1 MAESTH
7 AARAGSAVP
16 MMLAGVTISPLDML
30 HGIQVGVLV
39 VDRERRLIFVNR
51 WFADK
56 TGLVTANILG
66 CHLEE
71 LFPTAERTVI
81 ERALTATLLNGQT
94 TCWQGTVALEGGHS
108 LMAEFTA
115 TPIHHDQEVTAAQIS
130 CVDISTRQ
138 KALAETDRCRQD
150 LERQKQEAEALYG
163 IGLTSALTLS
173 LNEVAHIIYL
183 QVDRLFD
190 FSTFALVLYDAES
203 EKLTTELHI
212 REGHYVPGEQWSLSQ
227 DSGPLGQVIRTGRP
241 LLIHDWERERPRWPT
256 QVGPLVEPGMRSLL
270 SVPMVVKGRVLGLLC
285 LQSPAPEAFDERDR
299 RSLYYIADQ
308 ATMVIEN
315 ARLYR
320 QTEQQLR
327 ELQEANREMQVLQ
340 DLSSV
345 LQASLDL
352 RNVLRLVVNG
362 ITTWLD
368 YHVAF
373 LALTDERRNALIVRA
388 QVSMANAK
396 EEKRTAITLPWKG
409 MYLSLEQNNGLIVRA
424 ARQARI
430 ATTDSFT
437 ELWGDAMPAEKVTRL
452 QRELQVNSVVTVPLL
467 AHGRLVGNLVA
478 GTCRHEIPG
487 REIALLSAFAN
498 QSAIAIEN
506 ARLYEA
512 QRRRVAQ
519 LEAIR
524 DLGQQIASCLD
535 HRQVLT
541 RSADLIRKRFS
552 YDLVR
557 IWLNDNG
564 PGELR
569 LEAQSPPTAAGAIT
583 VINAQAARQHI
594 VSWVALHGRPLMIK
608 DLEREERHDAEERRG
623 AELAVPISLGDH
635 VHGVLEAYR
644 AEPNAFDES
653 DLFILESLSNQ
664 IAIAVENARLYDSM
678 NRRLAEVT
686 TLYMLAN
693 QISSSL
699 DLGQVLDSVVN
710 ILRRVLNCRGCCIFL
725 LDRDRE
731 WLEIRAASGI
741 KPRWQREARL
751 RLGEGISGL
760 VAKEAKPLYIPDTQN
775 DPRFVVFDPVVRSLL
790 VVPLAFKGK
799 VIGTLNVDDDKPNAF
814 EEEETRLLSIAAA
827 QAAAAIEHAKLFQDL
842 KERAEKLAQA
852 HRELQESDRLKSEF
866 VQNMSHELRTPL
878 TFIKA
883 YVELLL
889 GGTMGPLSERQRE
902 SLQIVADRTNT
913 IIRLVNDILSLQ
925 QIERGDMRFSALS
938 MSEVVRSCLRGAEA
952 TAREAGLELKED
964 VAPDLHPVWGDRA
977 RLGQVLDNLIGN
989 AIKFS
994 PDGGTITVRLRNDD
1008 GFVRVDVIDQG
1019 IGIPNDQLTKIFERF
1034 YQVDGSS
1041 KRRFGGTGLGLAI
1054 VKEIVEAHGGTI
1066 TVESQVGRGSTFSFT
1081 VPVAPE

>member
-1 MAESTH
+1 MVKSAR
-7 AARAGSAVP
+7 AARAVPTSETSATLPV
-16 MMLAGVTISPLDML
+16 SPLDL
-30 HGIQVGVLV
+30 LQGVRAGVLV
-39 VDRERRLIFVNR
+39 VDGAQRLTFVNR
-51 WFADK
+51 WFANK
-56 TGLVTANILG
+56 VGLPAARLLG
-66 CHLEE
+66 RRLEE
-71 LFPTAERTVI
+71 LFPTAERATVHG
-81 ERALTATLLNGQT
+81 ALNSVLTAGQT
-94 TCWQGTVALEGGHS
+94 VCWQGTIVLEGRQRVMG
-108 LMAEFTA
+108 EFTA
-115 TPIHHDQEVTAAQIS
+115 APIRNDGEVAAAQIS
-130 CVDISTRQ
+130 CVDVSGRQ
-138 KALAETDRCRQD
+138 EAPAEVNRYRQD
-150 LERQKQEAEALYG
+150 LERQRKEVEALYG

-173 LNEVAHIIYL
+173 PDEVAHIIYL

-190 FSTFALVLYDAES
+190 FATFALVLYDAES
-203 EKLTTELHI
+203 DELTTELHI
-212 REGHYVPGEQWSLSQ
+212 DEGHPLLKARWSLAE
-227 DSGPLGQVIRTGRP
+227 DGGPVGWVVRTGKP
-241 LLIHDWERERPRWPT
+241 LLIRDWQQERQRWPA
-256 QVGPLVEPGMRSLL
+256 QHGKLVRSDMRSWLG
-270 SVPMVVKGRVLGLLC
+270 VPMVVKGRILGLLC
-285 LQSPAPEAFDERDR
+285 LQSPRPQAFDERDR

-315 ARLYR
+315 ARLYQ
-320 QTEQQLR
+320 QTEQQLH

-368 YHVAF
+368 YH
-373 LALTDERRNALIVRA
+373 LALLAITDEKRNALVIRA
-388 QVSMANAK
+388 QVVAPDVGAQSQPL
-396 EEKRTAITLPWKG
+396 AITLPWKG
-409 MYLSLEQNNGLIVRA
+409 VCLEIERCDCLIVRA
-424 ARQARI
+424 ARRASI
-430 ATTDSFT
+430 ATTHSLA
-437 ELWGDAMPAEKVTRL
+437 ELWGDAVPPEEAARI
-452 QRELQVNSVVTVPLL
+452 QRELEINSVVTVPLL

-478 GTCRHEIPG
+478 GTRRQKISG

-535 HRQVLT
+535 HRRVLS
-541 RSADLIRKRFS
+541 RSADLIRKRFA
-552 YDLVR
+552 YDRVR
-557 IWLNDNG
+557 IWLNDEVTD
-564 PGELR
+564 ELC
-569 LEAQSPPTAAGAIT
+569 LEAQSPSAAGT
-583 VINAQAARQHI
+583 VTRIDARASRQHV
-594 VSWVALHGRPLMIK
+594 VSWVSLHGRPLLIK
-608 DLEREERHDAEERRG
+608 DLESEERHDAEERSG
-623 AELAVPISLGDH
+623 AELAVPISLGDQ

-644 AEPNAFDES
+644 AERNAFDES

-664 IAIAVENARLYDSM
+664 IAIAIENARLYDSM

-699 DLGQVLDSVVN
+699 DLSQVLDSVVN

-725 LDRDRE
+725 LDDDRE

-760 VAKEAKPLYIPDTQN
+760 VAKEAKPLYIPDTQQ

-799 VIGTLNVDDDKPNAF
+799 VIGTLSVDDDKPNAF

-925 QIERGDMRFSALS
+925 QIERGDMRFSAIS
-938 MSEVVRSCLRGAEA
+938 IAEVVHSCLRGAEA
-952 TAREAGLELKED
+952 TAREAGLELQLD
-964 VAPDLHPVWGDRA
+964 ASPDLRPVWGDRA

-994 PDGGTITVRLRNDD
+994 PDGGTITVRLRNED

-1019 IGIPNDQLTKIFERF
+1019 IGIPGDQLTKIFERF

-1066 TVESQVGRGSTFSFT
+1066 TVESEVGKGSTFSFT
-1081 VPVAPE
+1081 VPVARQD